1 MKSYHICQI
10 CWEEIIYVSW
20 PVSSSKPMI
29 EHLEKHVKDLIDN
42 KSKESSL
49 SPLFPPFVTLFWWGF
64 VRADS
69 WDEIYWRDQKWYL
82 YTLKKL
88 DQDLNN

>member
-20 PVSSSKPMI
+20 PVSSSKPMV

-42 KSKESSL
+42 KWIL
-49 SPLFPPFVTLFWWGF
+49 
-64 VRADS
+64 
-69 WDEIYWRDQKWYL
+69 
-82 YTLKKL
+82 
-88 DQDLNN
+88 LNNTRND